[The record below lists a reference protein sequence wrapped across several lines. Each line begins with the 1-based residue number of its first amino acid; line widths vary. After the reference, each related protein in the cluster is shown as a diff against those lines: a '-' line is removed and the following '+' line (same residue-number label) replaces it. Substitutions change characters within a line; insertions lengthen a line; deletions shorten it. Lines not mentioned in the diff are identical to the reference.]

1 MNSQILIRVDKD
13 TKEKFKRLSRFEHKS
28 VNEKLR
34 ELMKEYV
41 EEHNIESAMK
51 GLWSEIGGSL
61 KKKGY
66 RVSDVEKTIKKVRSG
81 K

>member
-1 MNSQILIRVDKD
+1 MTSQILVRVDKD
-13 TKEKFKRLSRFEHKS
+13 TKEKFQRLSRFEHKS

-41 EEHNIESAMK
+41 EEHNIERAMK
-51 GLWSEIGGSL
+51 GLWNEIGGSL
-61 KKKGY
+61 KKRGY
-66 RVSDVEKTIKKVRSG
+66 KVSDVEKTIRKVRSG